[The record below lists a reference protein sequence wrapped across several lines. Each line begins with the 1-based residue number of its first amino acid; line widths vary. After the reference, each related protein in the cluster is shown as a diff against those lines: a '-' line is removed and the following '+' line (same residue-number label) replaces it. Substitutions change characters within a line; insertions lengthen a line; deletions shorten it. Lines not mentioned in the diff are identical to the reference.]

1 MTTSRIPEP
10 ADPFEEEG
18 LPNTDGVLPGKVITG
33 DEQDGMAAPS
43 DRRPYG
49 DGYGV
54 TAAEQARGETI
65 DAYLAAEEP
74 DVISALDDPAD
85 TYPDPGRD
93 SDADPFP
100 ADPEERVGRLVD
112 IDEGARPDA
121 EPDLI
126 GSDVGTDTGGFS
138 AEERAMHLE
147 PEPPESGG
155 PDADNFPD
163 ADDFPDVEFPPEAG
177 EPAV

>member
-18 LPNTDGVLPGKVITG
+18 LPNTDSVLPQKIITG
-33 DEQDGMAAPS
+33 DAQEGMAAPA
-43 DRRPYG
+43 DRQLYG

-74 DVISALDDPAD
+74 DVLAALNDPAD
-85 TYPDPGRD
+85 TYSDAD
-93 SDADPFP
+93 SVADPFP
-100 ADPEERVGRLVD
+100 TDSEERVGRLVD
-112 IDEGARPDA
+112 IDEGARTDA

-147 PEPPESGG
+147 PEPVDGSALEDRTS
-155 PDADNFPD
+155 
-163 ADDFPDVEFPPEAG
+163 
-177 EPAV
+177 

>member
-18 LPNTDGVLPGKVITG
+18 LPDTDGVLPQKVITG

-43 DRRPYG
+43 DRRPYS

-54 TAAEQARGETI
+54 TASEQARGETI

-74 DVISALDDPAD
+74 DVTAALDDPAD
-85 TYPDPGRD
+85 TY
-93 SDADPFP
+93 SDADTVADPFP
-100 ADPEERVGRLVD
+100 ADVEERVGRLVD
-112 IDEGARPDA
+112 VDEGARTDT
-121 EPDLI
+121 EPDMV

-138 AEERAMHLE
+138 AEERAMHVE
-147 PEPPESGG
+147 PE
-155 PDADNFPD
+155 
-163 ADDFPDVEFPPEAG
+163 PPEAG
-177 EPAV
+177 EPTV

>member
-18 LPNTDGVLPGKVITG
+18 LPSTDSVLPQKIMTG
-33 DEQDGMAAPS
+33 DAQEGMAPPA
-43 DRRPYG
+43 DTQLYG

-74 DVISALDDPAD
+74 DVLDALDDPSDTYADAD
-85 TYPDPGRD
+85 TA
-93 SDADPFP
+93 ADPFP
-100 ADPEERVGRLVD
+100 TDAEERVGRLVD
-112 IDEGARPDA
+112 LDEGGRSDTEA
-121 EPDLI
+121 DLV

-147 PEPPESGG
+147 PEPL
-155 PDADNFPD
+155 DL
-163 ADDFPDVEFPPEAG
+163 DDLDG
-177 EPAV
+177 DSTRT